1 MLPARDICNCHAF
14 PLNQWV
20 SAKRPFKCKKCR
32 QDYTINLLVIGT
44 ADPGAVMSPHRRD
57 SSGKVATE
65 REKKG
70 TELARLCDPTQK

>member
-1 MLPARDICNCHAF
+1 
-14 PLNQWV
+14 
-20 SAKRPFKCKKCR
+20 
-32 QDYTINLLVIGT
+32 LVIGT